1 MEGWGGKDML
11 GFKIAGK
18 AYCVVEELRKLTEQN
33 KGKTLKE
40 VLLQRKIEAA
50 EAKQFGIPVDEFREF
65 LHGKK
70 EG

>member
-1 MEGWGGKDML
+1 ML
-11 GFKIAGK
+11 GFKITGK
-18 AYCVVEELRKLTEQN
+18 AYCVAEELKKLAEQH

-40 VLLQRKIEAA
+40 VLLQRKIEEA
-50 EAKQFGIPVDEFREF
+50 EAKQFGIPVDVFRDF